1 MDTPMRTTKILSI
14 TLPPAMLKQA
24 ERLAK
29 EENRTKSELVREAL
43 RRYMQ
48 DRDWQNLR
56 AYGSAKVRE
65 LGLKESDTERLIQE
79 YRRKGKKLVRP
90 RR

>member
-1 MDTPMRTTKILSI
+1 MRTTKILSV

-48 DRDWQNLR
+48 DREWQSIR
-56 AYGSAKVRE
+56 AYGSVKVRE
-65 LGLKESDTERLIQE
+65 LGLKESDAERLIQE
-79 YRRKGKKLVRP
+79 YRRKGKKPVRS